1 MIGTCNKHKIS
12 NNGKRKNNWTSSA
25 FSITYTQI
33 ADYNNRISFSG
44 KNNFSSYSEKYLEE
58 LINDNADTLSAL
70 NIYIFGSSLAFRT
83 YLIDTIADKSGN
95 LIGYQS
101 LVPISSGVNQ
111 TFDSYTSGSS
121 NELAF
126 GWGGN
131 VQDKLYLGAS
141 IVMPIVNFN
150 RSTNIKR

>member
-1 MIGTCNKHKIS
+1 MGAAE
-12 NNGKRKNNWTSSA
+12 NN
-25 FSITYTQI
+25 
-33 ADYNNRISFSG
+33 
-44 KNNFSSYSEKYLEE
+44 
-58 LINDNADTLSAL
+58 
-70 NIYIFGSSLAFRT
+70 YIFGSSLAFRT

-95 LIGYQS
+95 VDGYQS

-141 IVMPIVNFN
+141 IVLPIVNFN
-150 RSTNIKR
+150 RSLQVSETDLILANKTNQFGSLFSMKILVLKAGVLVPNLVSFTNQNPFCVLGLHCIPHS